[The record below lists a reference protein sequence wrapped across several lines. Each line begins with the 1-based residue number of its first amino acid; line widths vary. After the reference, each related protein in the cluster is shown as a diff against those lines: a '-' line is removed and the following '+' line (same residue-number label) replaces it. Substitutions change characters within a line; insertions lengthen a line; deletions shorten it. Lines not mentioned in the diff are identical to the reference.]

1 MSPLMQLTSKEKFY
15 AHWIAQ
21 ASWAGA
27 RIVSEQMTPDATK
40 LLDLLLLTFRDKH
53 GTYSDLSRLRSAS
66 GVSEEAW
73 NAATTYAAQALTNL
87 CNYKSFGHSK
97 FIPRCS
103 AGDFEAIIK
112 SSPNANKAL
121 PLWSEVGRL
130 ADHCSHSS
138 RL

>member
-1 MSPLMQLTSKEKFY
+1 MQLTSKEKFY
-15 AHWIAQ
+15 AHWIGQ

-27 RIVSEQMTPDATK
+27 RIVSEQMTSYATK
-40 LLDLLLLTFRDKH
+40 LLDLLLFTFSDRD
-53 GTYSDLSRLRSAS
+53 GEYSNLSSLKSAS

-73 NAATTYAAQALTNL
+73 KAATTYAAQALTNL

-112 SSPNANKAL
+112 SSPNSDKAL
-121 PLWSEVGRL
+121 PLWSEVGSGL
-130 ADHCSHSS
+130 TDHCSY
-138 RL
+138 